1 MGRNEYGPT
10 CRPRNISVPLIQFQE
25 INHLGIYGSH
35 GRKMREEQLENLLCT
50 RNKNPGI
57 WPCVRWPGPA
67 LPSHI
72 VQIAS
77 VLELWPRTLG
87 VKDGSGKLRSGASE
101 VKKKTLC

>member
-1 MGRNEYGPT
+1 MDPHVVQKK
-10 CRPRNISVPLIQFQE
+10 ISVPLIQFQE
-25 INHLGIYGSH
+25 MNDLGIYGSD

-77 VLELWPRTLG
+77 LLEL
-87 VKDGSGKLRSGASE
+87 
-101 VKKKTLC
+101 